1 METLVS
7 GGMSDFLNA
16 FYRQQQQSHLLKYQ
30 PNGYYDDK
38 NKLKVSQPALLLT
51 TCGYALFYS

>member
-16 FYRQQQQSHLLKYQ
+16 FYRQQQNHLLKYQ

-38 NKLKVSQPALLLT
+38 SKLKVSQIKRH
-51 TCGYALFYS
+51 YYYF